1 MSENKREFDIKDTYE
16 LGQILDT
23 VGDKVP
29 KLIKDIMGS
38 LYSKENAANMGQA
51 VGTYYKELIAA
62 GIPQEDA
69 LDMAKSMA
77 FSLKDIQFNSGK

>member
-1 MSENKREFDIKDTYE
+1 
-16 LGQILDT
+16 
-23 VGDKVP
+23 
-29 KLIKDIMGS
+29 MGS
-38 LYSKENAANMGQA
+38 LYSNENAANMGQA